1 MMKKFN
7 LDFRYKDCEDT
18 GIRDE
23 MFVMELKKYQ
33 QYYLG
38 SILPENRKMIK
49 EALDIQLSTVVQY
62 LKLIR
67 EGETL

>member
-1 MMKKFN
+1 MNKFN

-18 GIRDE
+18 DIRDK
-23 MFVMELKKYQ
+23 MFVMELKNYQ

-38 SILPENRKMIK
+38 SVLPENRKMIK
-49 EALDIQLSTVVQY
+49 EALDLQLHSVVEY

-67 EGETL
+67 DGETK